1 MAASFGSRNNQKGL
15 LELDFH
21 LIITCPEKGNWN
33 ARPAVRVT
41 AGAPA
46 LKRNER
52 SINLKL
58 NLPLALFET
67 PSIVAKIDV
76 SEAASPVEIDAEA
89 VSEAVRQAIGMD
101 IDLQVVDQH
110 GQVIA

>member
-1 MAASFGSRNNQKGL
+1 MVASFGSRNNHKGL

-21 LIITCPEKGNWN
+21 LIITCPEKDNWN
-33 ARPAVRVT
+33 ARPGVRVT

-52 SINLKL
+52 AINLKM

-67 PSIVAKIDV
+67 PAIVAKINVPDAQQQV
-76 SEAASPVEIDAEA
+76 TIDAAA
-89 VSEAVRQAIGMD
+89 VSEAVRQVVGMD

-110 GQVIA
+110 GQVVG